1 MNNYELISNG
11 AAIYWVGANGTL
23 INSSFSGNHGYGDG
37 GIVAWEG
44 HNGKIFNTSFKDNP
58 PSFKYEF
65 IIGGSNPSCRFIGG
79 VVNGFYDGDLIG
91 NSFLKNVSVNARR
104 VLTVNMPVLYNGELI
119 IKLTDEEGLPFV
131 NDIFKVHIYNKNY
144 NLYLESIID
153 KNGFA
158 RVSLPF
164 NLSVGNYNIKYY
176 LKQILDSYIKKSD
189 YYHINESGKLC
200 YDFNS
205 ILINQSS
212 LSVIKRDTSLFCYNL
227 RIFYNS
233 NEHLY
238 VKLVDNNGVA
248 IKGVKFLFKIYL
260 SKNKFKNYYVT
271 TNSKGMA
278 ILKHNFNQGHYS
290 IVINAINGNYK
301 IKSLKSK
308 FKIYKTPLTIKA
320 PKIVA
325 KYKKSKKFTIKLIN
339 KKAKKIVKNIKIKV
353 KISIGKKYKTRTLKT
368 NNKGLAYLNT
378 KNFKR
383 NVHKIFISPK
393 NTNYYGKFISKIIIK

>member
-1 MNNYELISNG
+1 MFSVELFKTRKNNFMVIRLKYKILIITLIFVALLSLSNVCAVDVNLSEDDVVLNDTHYKNINLDNSDEYCNSNVKEVFGKNNNSQNSFSDVQKLIDDSEENDTIQLNGTYYGQGNLIIVNKSLVIEGRGDGAILDAQMLSGIFYISSNNVILKNLKIINAKAPYNFTNLNNYELISNG

-153 KNGFA
+153 ENGFA

-164 NLSVGNYNIKYY
+164 NLSVG
-176 LKQILDSYIKKSD
+176 
-189 YYHINESGKLC
+189 KL
-200 YDFNS
+200 
-205 ILINQSS
+205 
-212 LSVIKRDTSLFCYNL
+212 
-227 RIFYNS
+227 
-233 NEHLY
+233 
-238 VKLVDNNGVA
+238 
-248 IKGVKFLFKIYL
+248 
-260 SKNKFKNYYVT
+260 
-271 TNSKGMA
+271 
-278 ILKHNFNQGHYS
+278 
-290 IVINAINGNYK
+290 
-301 IKSLKSK
+301 
-308 FKIYKTPLTIKA
+308 
-320 PKIVA
+320 
-325 KYKKSKKFTIKLIN
+325 
-339 KKAKKIVKNIKIKV
+339 
-353 KISIGKKYKTRTLKT
+353 
-368 NNKGLAYLNT
+368 
-378 KNFKR
+378 
-383 NVHKIFISPK
+383 
-393 NTNYYGKFISKIIIK
+393 